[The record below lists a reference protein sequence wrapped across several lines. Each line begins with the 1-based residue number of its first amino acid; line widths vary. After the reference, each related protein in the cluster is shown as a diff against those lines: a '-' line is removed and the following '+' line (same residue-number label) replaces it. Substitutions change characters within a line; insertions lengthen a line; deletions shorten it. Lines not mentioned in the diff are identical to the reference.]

1 MTEQHGHDLIERVRE
16 GWGRP
21 ELSDAERAEFD
32 AQLRGRLDQPQPRRW
47 ARAGAA
53 VAAVAAVSMVVF
65 SVRDNGGDEVDWFD
79 TLVDAQAVVMGESGD
94 SDSAL
99 RYGFDLSE
107 DTSVPLFAD
116 PAWDSSADTVWDS
129 KEALDLGHEYEV
141 LAFWLA
147 APTDGD
153 GATSIPG
160 VP

>member
-1 MTEQHGHDLIERVRE
+1 MTKQFRFGVQLHSLEPESWIEEVRKLE
-16 GWGRP
+16 SLGYSSVLWPDHFG
-21 ELSDAERAEFD
+21 
-32 AQLRGRLDQPQPRRW
+32 AQLDPTTAL
-47 ARAGAA
+47 
-53 VAAVAAVSMVVF
+53 AAVAAVSMAVL
-65 SVRDNGGDEVDWFD
+65 SVREGGGEEVDWFD
-79 TLVDAQAVVMGESGD
+79 TLVDAQAVVMGERAD

-99 RYGFDLSE
+99 RYGFDLSD

-129 KEALDLGHEYEV
+129 NEALDLGHEYEV

-153 GATSIPG
+153 DAANTPG